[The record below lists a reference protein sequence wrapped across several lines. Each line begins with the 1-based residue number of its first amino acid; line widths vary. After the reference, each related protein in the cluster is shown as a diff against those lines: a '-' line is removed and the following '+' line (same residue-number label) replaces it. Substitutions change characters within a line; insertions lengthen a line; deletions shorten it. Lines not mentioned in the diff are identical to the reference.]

1 LVCGNHGQFMSVCIV
16 VNGCKWDK
24 ADEVAMTLQSMS
36 LVTTFSKEL
45 PNSIMIPV
53 PFFPLGL

>member
-1 LVCGNHGQFMSVCIV
+1 MSVCIV

-53 PFFPLGL
+53 PFFPWDCEPL